1 MIFQPVI
8 VADPL
13 NPVVVN
19 VQPFKALWDEGKV
32 EPLRTIKSEMMKF
45 GDKRT
50 EIVVETRM
58 RDKRTDFLFKPGG
71 YLWRR

>member
-32 EPLRTIKSEMMKF
+32 EPLRTIKSEMM
-45 GDKRT
+45 G
-50 EIVVETRM
+50 
-58 RDKRTDFLFKPGG
+58 RDLATKELILLMGQE
-71 YLWRR
+71 

>member
-32 EPLRTIKSEMMKF
+32 EPLRTIKSEMMRF

-50 EIVVETRM
+50 DIVVWTGM
-58 RDKRTDFLFKPGG
+58 RDKSTDFF
-71 YLWRR
+71 

>member
-32 EPLRTIKSEMMKF
+32 EPLRTIKSEMMRF

-50 EIVVETRM
+50 EIV
-58 RDKRTDFLFKPGG
+58 DKRERETKELIF
-71 YLWRR
+71 

>member
-32 EPLRTIKSEMMKF
+32 EPLRTIKSEMMGREMKT
-45 GDKRT
+45 KELKSLINEKERQ
-50 EIVVETRM
+50 
-58 RDKRTDFLFKPGG
+58 KN
-71 YLWRR
+71 

>member
-32 EPLRTIKSEMMKF
+32 EPLRTIKSEMMGRELKTKKLKSLM
-45 GDKRT
+45 GQ
-50 EIVVETRM
+50 E
-58 RDKRTDFLFKPGG
+58 
-71 YLWRR
+71 

>member
-13 NPVVVN
+13 NPVVVD

-32 EPLRTIKSEMMKF
+32 EPLRTIKSEMMGQESNTKELIW
-45 GDKRT
+45 DKNERQ
-50 EIVVETRM
+50 
-58 RDKRTDFLFKPGG
+58 DKK
-71 YLWRR
+71 

>member
-32 EPLRTIKSEMMKF
+32 EPLRTIKSEMMGQESNTKEMIW
-45 GDKRT
+45 DEYERQK
-50 EIVVETRM
+50 
-58 RDKRTDFLFKPGG
+58 D
-71 YLWRR
+71 

>member
-32 EPLRTIKSEMMKF
+32 EPLRTIKSEMMGQELKT
-45 GDKRT
+45 K
-50 EIVVETRM
+50 ELILWM
-58 RDKRTDFLFKPGG
+58 RRE
-71 YLWRR
+71 

>member
-32 EPLRTIKSEMMKF
+32 EPLRTIKSEMMPTRF
-45 GDKRT
+45 GGKRT
-50 EIVVETRM
+50 DIIVGTRM
-58 RDKRTDFLFKPGG
+58 RDKSFF
-71 YLWRR
+71 